1 MSSAGSMREK
11 RLFWFGMG
19 LIVLGAA
26 LIVFATRDVLMHG
39 FGGLSVVFGILLA
52 MRNSRL

>member
-11 RLFWFGMG
+11 RLFWLGMG